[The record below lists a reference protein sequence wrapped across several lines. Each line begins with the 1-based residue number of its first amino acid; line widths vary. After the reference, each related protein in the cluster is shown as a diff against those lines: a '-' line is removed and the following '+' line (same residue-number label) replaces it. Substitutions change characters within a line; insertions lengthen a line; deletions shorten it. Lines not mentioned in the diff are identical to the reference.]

1 MSLAEDLD
9 EFFADSDE
17 VIVQEP
23 LKFKAQLG
31 IGEKAYGLLR
41 AREKM
46 GTFSQA
52 IGIGAGASTIAGSSV
67 VASTFFASS
76 GFMASA
82 LSTIGLGATAVT
94 PVGWVIAAGVLSGG
108 AYVGVTRLL
117 ERSKDNGLIIVPKYI
132 NTPLDVIAV
141 ALIEL
146 MLPVSLKIANAGGGI
161 QQSELTAIRNF
172 FSDEWGYSPGFVD
185 RLIEEYQDQIDA
197 VSYSNLA
204 ESLGNYCAESKD
216 CDREAIMAGFLA
228 HLRTVVEAD
237 GIVDDEEKAQLD
249 QLTKLLIMESEKT
262 GGNRTITAALV
273 AASRG
278 LNESKQAA
286 AQMASAA
293 RKAAAEGVSKG
304 TSYIIESGRVTAEK
318 STKLFDEFSDSEA
331 AKALKD
337 HSTKVARKS
346 SEIASVGLEAGTK
359 YASEAGKL
367 TTKKAKDLWK
377 SFSGLRG
384 KNSDESNQH

>member
-1 MSLAEDLD
+1 
-9 EFFADSDE
+9 
-17 VIVQEP
+17 
-23 LKFKAQLG
+23 
-31 IGEKAYGLLR
+31 
-41 AREKM
+41 
-46 GTFSQA
+46 
-52 IGIGAGASTIAGSSV
+52 
-67 VASTFFASS
+67 
-76 GFMASA
+76 
-82 LSTIGLGATAVT
+82 
-94 PVGWVIAAGVLSGG
+94 
-108 AYVGVTRLL
+108 
-117 ERSKDNGLIIVPKYI
+117 
-132 NTPLDVIAV
+132 
-141 ALIEL
+141 
-146 MLPVSLKIANAGGGI
+146 
-161 QQSELTAIRNF
+161 
-172 FSDEWGYSPGFVD
+172 
-185 RLIEEYQDQIDA
+185 
-197 VSYSNLA
+197 
-204 ESLGNYCAESKD
+204 
-216 CDREAIMAGFLA
+216 MAGFLA

-367 TTKKAKDLWK
+367 TTKRAKDLWK
-377 SFSGLRG
+377 TFSGLRG
-384 KNSDESNQH
+384 RNSDEGNQH